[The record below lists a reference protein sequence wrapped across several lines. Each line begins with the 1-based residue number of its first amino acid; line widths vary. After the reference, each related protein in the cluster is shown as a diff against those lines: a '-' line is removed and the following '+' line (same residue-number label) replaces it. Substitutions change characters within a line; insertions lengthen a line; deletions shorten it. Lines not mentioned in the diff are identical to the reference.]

1 MKLSA
6 QRNKKNQHGLL
17 ALVSLILL
25 LMHTQLQA
33 TATDSTSINI
43 QVVHHPQQQ
52 KIKLTGSINSNNF
65 RPFNIYKEAE
75 RHPPAIK
82 LGTFGI
88 HSNIRGKC
96 QLGFTSTNQFRLKH
110 SHITNRLARYQVS
123 LDKKRIGIHNK
134 LISQANC
141 HFDSSTLELVILD
154 SPIILKTDEAGYF
167 WDTLMIT
174 VTAP

>member
-1 MKLSA
+1 
-6 QRNKKNQHGLL
+6 
-17 ALVSLILL
+17 
-25 LMHTQLQA
+25 MHTQLQA
-33 TATDSTSINI
+33 AATDSTSINI
-43 QVVHHPQQQ
+43 QVVHRPQQQ

-65 RPFNIYKEAE
+65 RTFNIYYTE
-75 RHPPAIK
+75 RRAKAIK

-110 SHITNRLARYQVS
+110 SRFTNILAHYQVS
-123 LDKKRIGIHNK
+123 LNKKRIGIHNK
-134 LISQANC
+134 LIPQASC
-141 HFDSSTLELVILD
+141 HFDSSTLELTILD
-154 SPIILKTDEAGYF
+154 SPKILKTNETFKTGYF